1 MWDVS
6 GYCNQRNISRTPL
19 LPPSPTMIG
28 LFVSDVAASLPLHL
42 TRPCLIL
49 GSIRQTDLRQ
59 LLSVD
64 RLSSASSMWGCEET
78 SDIRSEVRRLEVTF
92 DIVLSI
98 SPVSVPSLLSQL
110 PPATTCRHCPPPLT
124 EDNPA
129 FTSPGGKII
138 RAFKSP
144 PDQTSPDQTSQRKQ
158 CFDCRG
164 LKDTHQL
171 GHQYRNLKLKYQIK
185 INYNFS

>member
-6 GYCNQRNISRTPL
+6 GYCNQRNISRTPSS
-19 LPPSPTMIG
+19 PPSPTMIG

-64 RLSSASSMWGCEET
+64 RLSSASSM
-78 SDIRSEVRRLEVTF
+78 TF

-124 EDNPA
+124 EDSPA
-129 FTSPGGKII
+129 FTAFKSPGGKII
-138 RAFKSP
+138 TAFKSAA
-144 PDQTSPDQTSQRKQ
+144 DQRKQ

-164 LKDTHQL
+164 H
-171 GHQYRNLKLKYQIK
+171 
-185 INYNFS
+185 

>member
-6 GYCNQRNISRTPL
+6 GCCNQRNISRTPL
-19 LPPSPTMIG
+19 LPLPPPTMIG

-49 GSIRQTDLRQ
+49 LGSIRQTDLRQ

-64 RLSSASSMWGCEET
+64 RLSSASSSSMWGCEET
-78 SDIRSEVRRLEVTF
+78 SGEKAGGDLWYCFINQPSQC
-92 DIVLSI
+92 
-98 SPVSVPSLLSQL
+98 PVSVPSPLSQL

-144 PDQTSPDQTSQRKQ
+144 ADQSSQRKQ

-164 LKDTHQL
+164 HKDTHQF
-171 GHQYRNLKLKYQIK
+171 GYQYRNPKL
-185 INYNFS
+185 